1 MSTTTVPPEML
12 TTNSPKFCQPIVQ
25 NKFLARQIY
34 VIKNILRKSM
44 FYLFAVARLFQN
56 AKFLNWK
63 YITITRGHLYCNFI
77 ANIMSKITH
86 NQVFYWV

>member
-1 MSTTTVPPEML
+1 MSTTTVSPEML
-12 TTNSPKFCQPIVQ
+12 TTNTPKFCQPIVQ

-44 FYLFAVARLFQN
+44 FCLFAVTRLFQN

-63 YITITRGHLYCNFI
+63 YLTITRGHPYCNFI